1 MKQLANE
8 MYKHEFNREV
18 KIEESEDEEEIPTRA
33 IDEDQDSVDEKNRIT
48 MEDLSKPLVSYEIS
62 DEEKTET
69 IVV

>member
-33 IDEDQDSVDEKNRIT
+33 IDEDQDSVDEK
-48 MEDLSKPLVSYEIS
+48 
-62 DEEKTET
+62 TE
-69 IVV
+69 